1 MRQVE
6 GEISQHQSAGFS
18 ARQGK
23 RFVGLI
29 LLTLRFILPKKKG
42 EGIMQKK
49 LLIVIVVA
57 IVAVAGIVAGWQL
70 TQVPSAE
77 ARNIKIGLVAGGQL
91 AEGQDMDRA
100 AKLAVEEINDAGGV
114 YVKDWNTRVEIE
126 LVSID
131 TVDDS
136 PGKAVDPVTR
146 AVTEDNVDLLI
157 GGYTSAG
164 TLADQVVAID
174 NRVPYIITG
183 ASSSLV
189 TRRGPQANYG
199 SATEELKID
208 DAEGMSYMFH
218 YCTTTADYSKT
229 VVNFF
234 ADAMK
239 PLLDSTYDFDDSR
252 NLRLAILYRD
262 DAFGK
267 GVAADSKSIIED
279 NNLPIDVVA
288 ERSYPATAKSF
299 QTDLSAIKA
308 AKPDAVYVVDFI
320 ANTAEII
327 TEGQRDVGL
336 NTVYIAVECCE
347 DPQFYTLLGPYGHE
361 QLLESKFAPYAGPPY
376 YVDAIGT
383 YVTNYQAKYDTL
395 PGMMGA
401 DTYDAFYIAKDA
413 IERAGTVD
421 KAAVRDAIESC
432 SMDQMLVLTETG
444 KIEFSTGTD
453 YHEIAPVTF
462 IEQLIWNEDVQECRS
477 QIVYPATAPGVGD
490 LKQADFVLPI
500 AYEPGSP

>member
-1 MRQVE
+1 
-6 GEISQHQSAGFS
+6 
-18 ARQGK
+18 
-23 RFVGLI
+23 
-29 LLTLRFILPKKKG
+29 
-42 EGIMQKK
+42 MQKK
-49 LLIVIVVA
+49 LIVA
-57 IVAVAGIVAGWQL
+57 IVAAIVVIAAVVAGWQL
-70 TQVPSAE
+70 TQLPSPE
-77 ARNIKIGLVAGGQL
+77 ARPIKIGLVACYEK

-100 AKLAVEEINDAGGV
+100 AKMAVKEINDAGGV
-114 YVKDWNTRVEIE
+114 YIAEWHTKVLIE
-126 LVSID
+126 LVIAD
-131 TVDDS
+131 TQDDT
-136 PGKAVDPVTR
+136 PGKAVGPVTR
-146 AVTEDNVDLLI
+146 AVTEDQVDLLI

-164 TLADQVVAID
+164 TLADQVVAIE

-183 ASSSLV
+183 ASTSLV
-189 TRRGPQANYG
+189 TRRGPQANFG
-199 SATEELKID
+199 TATDEQKID

-234 ADAMK
+234 AEAMK
-239 PLLDSTYDFDDSR
+239 PLLDSTYEFDDSR

-267 GVAADSKSIIED
+267 GVAADSKSIIQS
-279 NNLPIDVVA
+279 NNLPIEVVA
-288 ERSYPATAKSF
+288 ERSYPTTATSF
-299 QTDLSAIKA
+299 QTDLTAIKA

-327 TEGQRDVGL
+327 KEGQRDVGL

-347 DPQFYTLLGPYGHE
+347 DPAFYTLLGEYGDK
-361 QLLESKFAPYAGPPY
+361 QLLESKFAPYAGPPFY
-376 YVDAIGT
+376 LETIET
-383 YVTNYQAKYDTL
+383 YVTNYQEEYDTL

-421 KAAVRDAIESC
+421 KAAVRAAIESC
-432 SMDQMLVLTETG
+432 AIDQMLIITETG

-462 IEQLIWNEDVQECRS
+462 VEQLIWNEAVDECRS
-477 QIVYPATAPGVGD
+477 VIVYPATAPGVD
-490 LKQADFVLPI
+490 ELKQEDFVLPTG
-500 AYEPGSP
+500 YEPGSP

>member
-1 MRQVE
+1 
-6 GEISQHQSAGFS
+6 
-18 ARQGK
+18 
-23 RFVGLI
+23 
-29 LLTLRFILPKKKG
+29 
-42 EGIMQKK
+42 MQKK
-49 LLIVIVVA
+49 LIVAIVVA
-57 IVAVAGIVAGWQL
+57 IVAVAAIVAGWQL
-70 TQVPSAE
+70 TQLPSAE
-77 ARNIKIGLVAGGQL
+77 ARPIKIGLVACYEK

-100 AKLAVEEINDAGGV
+100 AKLAVKEINDAGGV
-114 YVKDWNTRVEIE
+114 YVAEWHTSVQID
-126 LVSID
+126 LVIAD
-131 TVDDS
+131 TEDDT
-136 PGKAVDPVTR
+136 PGKAVAPVTR
-146 AVTEDNVDLLI
+146 AVTEDQVDLLI

-164 TLADQVVAID
+164 TLADQVVAIE
-174 NRVPYIITG
+174 NSVPYIITG
-183 ASSSLV
+183 ASTSLV

-199 SATEELKID
+199 GLPEGDPLRID

-234 ADAMK
+234 AEAMK
-239 PLLDSTYDFDDSR
+239 PLLDSTYEFDSSR

-267 GVAADSKSIIED
+267 GVAADSKSIIQS

-288 ERSYPATAKSF
+288 ERSYPVTATSF
-299 QTDLSAIKA
+299 QTDLTAIKA

-327 TEGQRDVGL
+327 KEGQRDVGL

-347 DPQFYTLLGPYGHE
+347 DPAFYTLLGEYGDK
-361 QLLESKFAPYAGPPY
+361 QLLESKFAPYAGPPFY
-376 YVDAIGT
+376 LDTIET
-383 YVTNYQAKYDTL
+383 YVTNYQQEYDTV

-421 KAAVRDAIESC
+421 KAAVRDAIES
-432 SMDQMLVLTETG
+432 SAIDQMLILTETG
-444 KIEFSTGTD
+444 KIEFSKGTD

-462 IEQLIWNEDVQECRS
+462 VEQLVWNQEVGECRS
-477 QIVYPATAPGVGD
+477 LIVYPATAPGVGE
-490 LKQADFVLPI
+490 LKQADFVLPEG
-500 AYEPGSP
+500 YEPGSP

>member
-1 MRQVE
+1 
-6 GEISQHQSAGFS
+6 
-18 ARQGK
+18 
-23 RFVGLI
+23 
-29 LLTLRFILPKKKG
+29 
-42 EGIMQKK
+42 MQKK
-49 LLIVIVVA
+49 LIVA
-57 IVAVAGIVAGWQL
+57 IVIAIIAVSAIVAGWQL
-70 TQVPSAE
+70 TNVPSAD
-77 ARNIKIGLVAGGQL
+77 ARPIKIGLVAGYQL

-100 AKLAVEEINDAGGV
+100 AKLAVQEINDAGGV
-114 YVKDWNTRVEIE
+114 YVADWHTSVDIQ
-126 LVSID
+126 LVKID
-131 TVDDS
+131 TENDS
-136 PGKAVDPVTR
+136 PDNSLGPVTQ
-146 AVTEDNVDLLI
+146 AVEEEHVDMLI
-157 GGYTSAG
+157 GGYTSSG
-164 TLADQVVAID
+164 TLTNQKVAID

-199 SATEELKID
+199 NLPEGDPLRVD

-239 PLLDSTYDFDDSR
+239 PLLDSTYGFDDSR
-252 NLRLAILYRD
+252 NLRLAILYRN

-279 NNLPIDVVA
+279 SNLPIDVVA
-288 ERSYPATAKSF
+288 ERNYPTDAISF
-299 QTDLSAIKA
+299 QTDLTAIKE
-308 AKPDAVYVVDFI
+308 AKPDAVYVVDFV

-327 TEGQRDVGL
+327 REGQKDVGL
-336 NTVYIAVECCE
+336 NTMYIAVECCE
-347 DPQFYTLLGPYGHE
+347 DPKFYNLLGEYGTD

-376 YVDAIGT
+376 YVEAIGT
-383 YVTNYQAKYDTL
+383 YVTNYQQKYDTL

-421 KAAVRDAIESC
+421 KASVRATIESC

-462 IEQLIWNEDVQECRS
+462 IEQLVWNADVQECRS
-477 QIVYPATAPGVGD
+477 VIVYPATAPGVD
-490 LKQADFVLPI
+490 SLKQADFVLPEGY
-500 AYEPGSP
+500 APGSP